1 MDIVEMIE
9 NNPIKSLSGT
19 YQHTLVE
26 RIKSRFS
33 QEEQSMFITSMY
45 GYLNYSRSDFVI
57 DLDDIWKWCGFSLK
71 LNAKRVL
78 EKNFVIDKDYKCLLC
93 KLEKQKGRG
102 GKNKE
107 QILMTINTFKRFC
120 MKAGTKKAEQIHE
133 YYINLE
139 ETLQEVINEEC
150 SQLREQIENQTQQ
163 IQNNEQER
171 KRLREK
177 TLLKNY
183 PANTQCIY
191 YGIIDNKTNENE
203 RVIKF
208 GNSNYLQNRVETHK
222 KTFDNFFLLN
232 AFKVENKTQIETA
245 MKNDS
250 LLKTLR
256 RTIRIRDTPQTE
268 LLCIEK
274 HTFEQIDKII
284 EEIIQSVEYN
294 PENYNKLLQEN
305 AKIKREYTILL
316 DKYNKLSKHTYDE
329 PIPFTQSSIATP
341 HVRKYQQNKNG
352 TYLIHDIIYKKL
364 NGSREE
370 VWNQIA
376 YKTSGGLVKADLV
389 ENPSGK
395 IVSKNKHID
404 SKKNSHLLMNTPKSQ
419 YPTQF

>member
-9 NNPIKSLSGT
+9 NNPIRSLSET

-45 GYLNYSRSDFVI
+45 GFLNYSRTDFVI
-57 DLDDIWKWCGFSLK
+57 DLDEIWKWCGFSLK

-102 GKNKE
+102 GQNKE

-163 IQNNEQER
+163 IQTNEQEK

-177 TLLKNY
+177 TLLKNF
-183 PANTQCIY
+183 PPNTQCIY
-191 YGIIDNKTNENE
+191 YGIIDNKTTENE
-203 RVIKF
+203 RVVKF

-232 AFKVENKTQIETA
+232 AFKVENKVQIETA
-245 MKNDS
+245 MKNDP

-256 RTIRIRDTPQTE
+256 RTIRIQGTPQTE
-268 LLCIEK
+268 LLCIDN
-274 HTFEQIDKII
+274 HTYEQIDKQI
-284 EEIIQSVEYN
+284 EDIIQSVEYN

-316 DKYNKLSKHTYDE
+316 DKYNKLAKHTDE
-329 PIPFTQSSIATP
+329 EPLPFTQSSIPTP
-341 HVRKYQQNKNG
+341 HVRKFQKDKNG
-352 TYLIHDIIYKKL
+352 NYLIDDIVYNKL

-376 YKTSGGLVKADLV
+376 YKTSGGLVKKELV
-389 ENPSGK
+389 KKPSGK
-395 IVSKNKHID
+395 IVSKTKHID
-404 SKKNSHLLMNTPKSQ
+404 SKKSSHLNTPKS
-419 YPTQF
+419 

>member
-9 NNPIKSLSGT
+9 NNPIRSLSET

-45 GYLNYSRSDFVI
+45 GFLNYSRTDFVI
-57 DLDDIWKWCGFSLK
+57 DLDEIWKWCGFSLK

-163 IQNNEQER
+163 IQTNEQEK

-177 TLLKNY
+177 TLLKNF
-183 PANTQCIY
+183 PPNT
-191 YGIIDNKTNENE
+191 
-203 RVIKF
+203 RVVKF

-232 AFKVENKTQIETA
+232 AFKVENKVQIETA
-245 MKNDS
+245 MKNDP

-256 RTIRIRDTPQTE
+256 RTIRIQGTPQTE
-268 LLCIEK
+268 LLCIDN
-274 HTFEQIDKII
+274 HTYEQIDKQI
-284 EEIIQSVEYN
+284 EDIIQSVEYN

-316 DKYNKLSKHTYDE
+316 DKYNKLAKHTDE
-329 PIPFTQSSIATP
+329 EPLPFTQSSIPTP
-341 HVRKYQQNKNG
+341 HVRKFQKDKNG
-352 TYLIHDIIYKKL
+352 NYLIDDIVYNKL

-376 YKTSGGLVKADLV
+376 YKTSGGLVKKELV
-389 ENPSGK
+389 KKPSGK
-395 IVSKNKHID
+395 IVSKTKHID
-404 SKKNSHLLMNTPKSQ
+404 SKKSSHLNTPKS
-419 YPTQF
+419 